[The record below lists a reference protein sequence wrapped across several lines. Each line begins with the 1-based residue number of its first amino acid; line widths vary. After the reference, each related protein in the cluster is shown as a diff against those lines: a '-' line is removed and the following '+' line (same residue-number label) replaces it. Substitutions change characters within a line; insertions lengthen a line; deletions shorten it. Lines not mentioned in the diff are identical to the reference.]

1 MEDNVKIHERLA
13 VVETNIKAIM
23 DNHLPHIQKTVDK
36 LGSKFWAIIILLV
49 ANLTGAIVA
58 LIKM

>member
-58 LIKM
+58 LIK

>member
-23 DNHLPHIQKTVDK
+23 KNHLPHIQKTVDK

-58 LIKM
+58 LIK